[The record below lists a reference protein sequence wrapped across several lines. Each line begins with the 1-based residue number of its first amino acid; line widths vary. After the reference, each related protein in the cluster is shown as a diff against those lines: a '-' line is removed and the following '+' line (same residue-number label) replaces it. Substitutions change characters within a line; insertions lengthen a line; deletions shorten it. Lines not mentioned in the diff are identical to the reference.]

1 MNYWFRNLFDF
12 IREKETMNKKG
23 ATTTDLNNNNAVSE
37 VSLNYKTQVGQ
48 FGLFLTH
55 SLYSICLHIEKY
67 NNNSFVFS
75 YLISTQGWSRGP
87 PGGGV
92 FAVAPVS
99 FKKIIE
105 IGIIWTI
112 LCYFTL
118 TKKKDYH
125 FNTCTKP

>member
-1 MNYWFRNLFDF
+1 
-12 IREKETMNKKG
+12 MNKKG

-75 YLISTQGWSRGP
+75 YLISTQGLSRGP
-87 PGGGV
+87 RTRGGGGGG
-92 FAVAPVS
+92 AVAPVS
-99 FKKIIE
+99 LKKS
-105 IGIIWTI
+105 
-112 LCYFTL
+112 L
-118 TKKKDYH
+118 K
-125 FNTCTKP
+125 